1 MTRGG
6 GFAEEVVVRD
16 GAALRLPPGTDV
28 AAAAGVH
35 PACLHSGI
43 RDTEVLGNLLDA
55 VVCGPSVL
63 RVLSHRN
70 PFARG

>member
-35 PACLHSGI
+35 PAYPHSGS
-43 RDTEVLGNLLDA
+43 RDTKDPWEKK
-55 VVCGPSVL
+55 
-63 RVLSHRN
+63 
-70 PFARG
+70 